1 MDNRDNNPWANNSPH
16 NLAARQI
23 RSRVATWRVV
33 CSALLC
39 LLNTTLALSLFFFVT
54 LALREALNPNP
65 AAAAMAVRDIVL
77 CCATAVATILQF
89 TGTLLATARLY
100 LSSHRLFRGA
110 WSSAAAGFVLLIAVC
125 LTLFWNPTRSQGCF
139 SGMAA
144 FGEAII
150 GCALVVTGAF
160 MGAVISSI
168 LWLTAATHANT
179 GKKNGSS

>member
-23 RSRVATWRVV
+23 RSRLATWRVI

-89 TGTLLATARLY
+89 AGTLLATARLY
-100 LSSHRLFRGA
+100 LSSHRLIPGA
-110 WSSAAAGFVLLIAVC
+110 CGSAAAGLLLQIAVC

-139 SGMAA
+139 SGLAA
-144 FGEAII
+144 FGEAVV
-150 GCALVVTGAF
+150 GCALVLTGAL
-160 MGAVISSI
+160 MGAVIMSI
-168 LWLTAATHANT
+168 LWLTTARHSTKR
-179 GKKNGSS
+179 KKSGPS